1 MTLTVAGID
10 MIPYIAYGGLQWQRA
25 DVDGE
30 AAGRTTL
37 SGTTIRDRIAIKIR
51 WDITC
56 RPLKADELSLIL
68 SAIEP
73 EFVTV
78 TYTDPVTNTT
88 KSDKFYSNNFPA
100 TFAMKDRAGR
110 EWWSGLTFPLIQR

>member
-30 AAGRTTL
+30 AAGRAL
-37 SGTTIRDRIAIKIR
+37 NGDMIRDRVAVKIR

-68 SAIEP
+68 SALNP

-78 TYTDPVTNTT
+78 TSYDPVTNPP
-88 KSDKFYSNNFPA
+88 K
-100 TFAMKDRAGR
+100 
-110 EWWSGLTFPLIQR
+110 

>member
-30 AAGRTTL
+30 AAGRAL
-37 SGTTIRDRIAIKIR
+37 NGDMIRDRVAVKIR

-56 RPLKADELSLIL
+56 RPLRADELLL
-68 SAIEP
+68 
-73 EFVTV
+73 
-78 TYTDPVTNTT
+78 
-88 KSDKFYSNNFPA
+88 FY
-100 TFAMKDRAGR
+100 
-110 EWWSGLTFPLIQR
+110 LL